1 MRTQDPKLLLLIT
14 GIIMLLPFK
23 VWSQSDSLV
32 IWKGCISGP
41 DNHGEIPHATIASYQ
56 QIARYI
62 SDEKGC
68 FVLRLPFSD
77 SIRIAALG
85 FEARTI
91 VLNQQPRD
99 STNRMQIELRQ
110 HSFDIKEVTVK
121 GYQGIFDPLIFPKH
135 IDESKRIDLHLPA
148 HIGSQ
153 VSDIPPHERADA
165 GSMGILG
172 ALLSPA
178 SFIRSKFSRA
188 EKAKLRLPEAREAA
202 RVWNHKEA
210 VAGRE
215 VIALISGYEGEAL
228 DRFVI
233 YCNLYLKIS
242 ASDNGV
248 SATRKI
254 EALLGRYQHENQ
266 NQPAPEPQAP

>member
-1 MRTQDPKLLLLIT
+1 
-14 GIIMLLPFK
+14 
-23 VWSQSDSLV
+23 
-32 IWKGCISGP
+32 
-41 DNHGEIPHATIASYQ
+41 
-56 QIARYI
+56 
-62 SDEKGC
+62 
-68 FVLRLPFSD
+68 
-77 SIRIAALG
+77 
-85 FEARTI
+85 
-91 VLNQQPRD
+91 
-99 STNRMQIELRQ
+99 
-110 HSFDIKEVTVK
+110 
-121 GYQGIFDPLIFPKH
+121 
-135 IDESKRIDLHLPA
+135 
-148 HIGSQ
+148 
-153 VSDIPPHERADA
+153 
-165 GSMGILG
+165 MGILG

-178 SFIRSKFSRA
+178 SFIQSKFSRA

-233 YCNLYLKIS
+233 YCNLHLKIS

-254 EALLGRYQHENQ
+254 EALLSRYQHENQ

>member
-1 MRTQDPKLLLLIT
+1 MRTQDHKLVLIT
-14 GIIMLLPFK
+14 ICTIFLFPLNAL
-23 VWSQSDSLV
+23 SQSDSLV
-32 IWKGCISGP
+32 IWRGCISGP
-41 DNHGEIPHATIASYQ
+41 DSHGEIPHATIASYKQ
-56 QIARYI
+56 VARYI

-68 FVLRLPFSD
+68 FVLRLPYND

-91 VLNQQPRD
+91 VLNQQRPD
-99 STNRMQIELRQ
+99 STNRLQIELKQ
-110 HSFDIKEVTVK
+110 QSFDIKEVTVK
-121 GYQGIFDPLIFPKH
+121 GYQGIFDPLIFPRHLDDAKK
-135 IDESKRIDLHLPA
+135 INLHLPA

-172 ALLSPA
+172 ALVSPA
-178 SFIRSKFSRA
+178 SFIRSQFSRS
-188 EKAKLRLPEAREAA
+188 EKSKLRLPEAREEA

-210 VAGRE
+210 VAGRQ
-215 VIALISGYEGEAL
+215 VIALISGYNGEAL

-233 YCNLYLKIS
+233 YCNLHLKIS

-254 EALLGRYQHENQ
+254 EALLSRYQSEEQ
-266 NQPAPEPQAP
+266 NKSVPKPLIR